1 MSREVMQQ
9 MLSALETLM
18 LLEDEDC
25 GVEKCRECQAL
36 RPVWAAMKAGKEAL
50 DAPEPEQVALM
61 DAPLLLNGQPLYT
74 RPLREWQGLTED
86 EVDDIW
92 NRYCD
97 EMGEASI
104 NDAQDIA
111 NAIEKAMKEKNT

>member
-25 GVEKCRECQAL
+25 GDSNCRECKAL

-50 DAPEPEQVALM
+50 DGPKPDYERGFIDGMQ
-61 DAPLLLNGQPLYT
+61 
-74 RPLREWQGLTED
+74 
-86 EVDDIW
+86 
-92 NRYCD
+92 
-97 EMGEASI
+97 
-104 NDAQDIA
+104 
-111 NAIEKAMKEKNT
+111 KEKNT